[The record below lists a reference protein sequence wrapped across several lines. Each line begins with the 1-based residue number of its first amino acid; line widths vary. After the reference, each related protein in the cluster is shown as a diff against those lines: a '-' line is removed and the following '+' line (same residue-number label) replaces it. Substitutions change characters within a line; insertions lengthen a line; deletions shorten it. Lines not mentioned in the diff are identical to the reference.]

1 LNTLNKIPNNSIK
14 KKKTVD
20 LSEFSHFLMR
30 VRFLLLSLNG
40 LFLSLKLLQQLV
52 GSSKLLLHS
61 TDQFSIP
68 EDKEKGKKLR
78 KRLVLK

>member
-1 LNTLNKIPNNSIK
+1 
-14 KKKTVD
+14 
-20 LSEFSHFLMR
+20 MR